1 MAIKRQEKEALI
13 QQYVSAFKQS
23 KAVFLSS
30 YSGLTVQQMERVRRA
45 LAQEETELEVVRNT
59 LLRRAAREVGL
70 EEQLTRV
77 LQGPTLAIF
86 CKGDP
91 TSPAKTLVAL
101 HRELEPLN
109 VYGGLLGER
118 VLSQA
123 DFELLASLPGR
134 DVMLARV
141 VGTLQAPIAG
151 FVGVLSGVLRS
162 LLYVLQARAQQLQE
176 AAG

>member
-1 MAIKRQEKEALI
+1 
-13 QQYVSAFKQS
+13 
-23 KAVFLSS
+23 
-30 YSGLTVQQMERVRRA
+30 
-45 LAQEETELEVVRNT
+45 
-59 LLRRAAREVGL
+59 L

-176 AAG
+176 AAA